1 MGSDAGIGKRLR
13 DLADRLSSATCD
25 TAGCDDELMDIHD
38 ELVEIV
44 ADLRRQIEHSDSS

>member
-1 MGSDAGIGKRLR
+1 
-13 DLADRLSSATCD
+13 
-25 TAGCDDELMDIHD
+25 MDIHD